1 MTVTFEKDKLS
12 DLLGL
17 YNVIEIIDKIDK
29 DIFTLEFDYYR
40 EKKWERRETNEK
52 ILKLFSENPSLQIPE
67 CAKILDMKYSYVY
80 TSIAQLRKMGKLEH
94 KQLDF
99 TTEIWIVK
107 QGGQA

>member
-1 MTVTFEKDKLS
+1 VGEAEKGDK
-12 DLLGL
+12 
-17 YNVIEIIDKIDK
+17 
-29 DIFTLEFDYYR
+29 R
-40 EKKWERRETNEK
+40 K

-99 TTEIWIVK
+99 TTGIWIVK